1 MAKNGFDMMALM
13 NNASKKQAA
22 GAARYELQNIPIEKM
37 IPNPANE
44 KIYEMGDIEELA
56 QSILLSGKILQNA
69 VVTAADESGNYTII
83 AGHRRR
89 LACQKLVE
97 EGHSEFAEIPCMV
110 MTEPDGLMQELVL
123 IQTNSTARVLTEA
136 EKMRQ
141 AERATA
147 ILTELKSRK
156 QISGRVRDIVAKMLG
171 TTTGQLG
178 RYNVISKGLTNET
191 LRAAF
196 ERGEL
201 GISAAYEA
209 ARLDETG
216 QAELAEKMKAGGAT
230 RARDAVEQQKKSEVA
245 RAAEEAK
252 DGLPMQKE
260 YRVDI
265 KPKFRTNLTIKYE
278 EKEGKFY
285 SGFGYNTPKAGVT
298 GPINYDTPYENS
310 QAAIEG
316 AMKEAAADN
325 EYLHKALWGS
335 GYAIVGKPEEKEA
348 APGEHKEFLKTANSI
363 WIKTKK
369 EGAEYKC
376 TVGYQWTGEPT
387 EIELGRYPNKQSC
400 KAVAI
405 QELCLKAPYGIVLE
419 LWKTKYIDE
428 MPERFKEEFL
438 KSGYSDRT
446 QEKSTADEPA
456 TEEVQEAEPEEATE
470 RNKPEQKN
478 ETGVW
483 WKKDE
488 NELRNLWIR
497 KKAIM
502 AVIKEL
508 ETKITYKAK
517 EADIYKDEKNSL
529 QEEIA
534 RAEAD
539 IYAELQFF
547 AKDNITQLDELLDG
561 ADEEFEQE
569 IAEAE

>member
-1 MAKNGFDMMALM
+1 MAKKGFDMMALM

-44 KIYEMGDIEELA
+44 KIYEVGDIEELA

-178 RYNVISKGLTNET
+178 RYNVISKGLKNET

-196 ERGEL
+196 ERGEI
-201 GISAAYEA
+201 GVSAAYEA
-209 ARLDETG
+209 ARLDEAG

-245 RAAEEAK
+245 RAAEEAQ
-252 DGLPMQKE
+252 DGLPMAKE

-265 KPKFRTNLTIKYE
+265 KPKFKASLTIKYE
-278 EKEGKFY
+278 EKDGKFY
-285 SGFGYNTPKAGVT
+285 SGYTYDTPRKGM
-298 GPINYDTPYENS
+298 GSPINYEKPYPNS
-310 QAAIEG
+310 QAAIEA
-316 AMKEAAADN
+316 AMKEAAADS
-325 EYLHKALWGS
+325 EYLHKALFGS
-335 GYAIVGKPEEKEA
+335 GYAIVGKPEDKEKAE
-348 APGEHKEFLKTANSI
+348 PQEHTNYLNTINPI
-363 WIKTKK
+363 WISTKK
-369 EGAEYKC
+369 EAQGYKC
-376 TVGYQWTGEPT
+376 TLGYGLLGEKT
-387 EIELGRYPNKQSC
+387 IERDMGHYPNKSSATFAALEYLKREAPEEIVQDLL
-400 KAVAI
+400 KRGYI
-405 QELCLKAPYGIVLE
+405 NELPK
-419 LWKTKYIDE
+419 
-428 MPERFKEEFL
+428 RFRKEEAP
-438 KSGYSDRT
+438 
-446 QEKSTADEPA
+446 ADEPA
-456 TEEVQEAEPEEATE
+456 TEEVQEAEQEEATE
-470 RNKPEQKN
+470 EE
-478 ETGVW
+478 ETSEAVTNL
-483 WKKDE
+483 D
-488 NELRNLWIR
+488 ELRGYWIR

-534 RAEAD
+534 RAAAD
-539 IYAELQFF
+539 FYDELQEI
-547 AKDNITQLDELLDG
+547 AENDIEQLDGLLDG
-561 ADEEFEQE
+561 ADEEFEKE
-569 IAEAE
+569 IGEAE

>member
-1 MAKNGFDMMALM
+1 M
-13 NNASKKQAA
+13 
-22 GAARYELQNIPIEKM
+22 Y
-37 IPNPANE
+37 
-44 KIYEMGDIEELA
+44 
-56 QSILLSGKILQNA
+56 GKILQNA

>member
-44 KIYEMGDIEELA
+44 KIYEVGDIEELA

-209 ARLDETG
+209 ARLDEAG
-216 QAELAEKMKAGGAT
+216 QAELAEKMKEGGTAS
-230 RARDAVEQQKKSEVA
+230 ARDAVEQQKKGEVA
-245 RAAEEAK
+245 RAAEEAQ
-252 DGLPMQKE
+252 DGLPMKKQYKA
-260 YRVDI
+260 DI
-265 KPKFRTNLTIKYE
+265 KPKFKASLTIEYE
-278 EKEGKFY
+278 EKDGAYY
-285 SGFGYNTPKAGVT
+285 SGYRYNTPKEGGST
-298 GPINYDTPYENS
+298 PIEYKHPYPDS

-316 AMKEAAADN
+316 AIKNAA
-325 EYLHKALWGS
+325 ERSSLIHKALWGS
-335 GYAIVGKPEEKEA
+335 GFAIVGKPEENEPEPPKA
-348 APGEHKEFLKTANSI
+348 HTEHLNTVHRI
-363 WIKTKK
+363 WITTEKD
-369 EGAEYKC
+369 GREYKC
-376 TVGYQWTGEPT
+376 T
-387 EIELGRYPNKQSC
+387 LGCITDEHETVEKCLGHYPDKRSC

-405 QELCLKAPYGIVLE
+405 DRLCREASEEIVSDLLKAG
-419 LWKTKYIDE
+419 YIE
-428 MPERFKEEFL
+428 KMPERFKQEE
-438 KSGYSDRT
+438 T
-446 QEKSTADEPA
+446 PAEEPA
-456 TEEVQEAEPEEATE
+456 PEEVQENEPEQEETTEAVAD
-470 RNKPEQKN
+470 P
-478 ETGVW
+478 
-483 WKKDE
+483 D
-488 NELRNLWIR
+488 ELRSFWIR
-497 KKAIM
+497 KKAIL
-502 AVIKEL
+502 AVVKEL
-508 ETKITYKAK
+508 ETKIDYKAK

-534 RAEAD
+534 GRCGVPP
-539 IYAELQFF
+539 QSR
-547 AKDNITQLDELLDG
+547 
-561 ADEEFEQE
+561 
-569 IAEAE
+569 

>member
-44 KIYEMGDIEELA
+44 KIYEVGDIDELA

-178 RYNVISKGLTNET
+178 RYNVISKGLVNET

-196 ERGEL
+196 ERGEI
-201 GISAAYEA
+201 GVSAAYEA
-209 ARLDETG
+209 ARLDEAG

-252 DGLPMQKE
+252 DGLPMKKE

-265 KPKFRTNLTIKYE
+265 KPKFKASLTIDYE
-278 EKEGKFY
+278 EKDGKFY
-285 SGFGYNTPKAGVT
+285 SGYMYNTPRQGAGH
-298 GPINYDTPYENS
+298 PIDYNTPYESS
-310 QAAIEG
+310 QAAIEA
-316 AMKEAAADN
+316 AMKEAAAGS

-348 APGEHKEFLKTANSI
+348 APAEHKEYLHTANSI

-387 EIELGRYPNKQSC
+387 EIELGSYPNKQSC

-405 QELCLKAPYGIVLE
+405 QELCRKAPYGIVLE

-438 KSGYSDRT
+438 KAGYSERT
-446 QEKSTADEPA
+446 QGEATEEP
-456 TEEVQEAEPEEATE
+456 TEEVQEEEPEEATE
-470 RNKPEQKN
+470 EE
-478 ETGVW
+478 ETSEAVTNL
-483 WKKDE
+483 D
-488 NELRNLWIR
+488 ELRGYWIR
-497 KKAIM
+497 KKAII

-508 ETKITYKAK
+508 ESQVSFKAK
-517 EADIYKDEKNSL
+517 EADIWKGEL
-529 QEEIA
+529 REEIA
-534 RAEAD
+534 RAAAD
-539 IYAELQFF
+539 FYDELQEI
-547 AKDNITQLDELLDG
+547 AEGSIEQLDQLLDG
-561 ADEEFEQE
+561 ADEEFEKE
-569 IAEAE
+569 IGEEE

>member
-22 GAARYELQNIPIEKM
+22 GAARYELQNIHIEKM

-44 KIYEMGDIEELA
+44 KIYEVGDIEELA

-69 VVTAADESGNYTII
+69 VVTAADENGNHTII

-178 RYNVISKGLTNET
+178 RYNVISKGLVNET

-196 ERGEL
+196 ERGEM
-201 GISAAYEA
+201 GVSAAYEA
-209 ARLDETG
+209 ARLDEAG
-216 QAELAEKMKAGGAT
+216 QAELAEKMKAGGTT

-252 DGLPMQKE
+252 DGLPMTKE

-265 KPKFRTNLTIKYE
+265 KPKFKASLTIDYE
-278 EKEGKFY
+278 EKDGKFY
-285 SGFGYNTPKAGVT
+285 SGYMYNTPRQGAGH
-298 GPINYDTPYENS
+298 PIDYNTPYESS
-310 QAAIEG
+310 QAAIEA
-316 AMKEAAADN
+316 AMKKAAADS
-325 EYLHKALWGS
+325 EYLHKALFGS

-348 APGEHKEFLKTANSI
+348 APAEHKEFLHTANSI
-363 WIKTKK
+363 WIKTEK

-376 TVGYQWTGEPT
+376 TVGYQWTGEQT

-405 QELCLKAPYGIVLE
+405 QELCRKAPYGIVLE
-419 LWKTKYIDE
+419 LWKTKYINE

-438 KSGYSDRT
+438 KSGYRDRT
-446 QEKSTADEPA
+446 QEES
-456 TEEVQEAEPEEATE
+456 TEEVQEAEPEETTE
-470 RNKPEQKN
+470 ETPEEE
-478 ETGVW
+478 ETSEAVTNL
-483 WKKDE
+483 D
-488 NELRNLWIR
+488 ELRGYWIR

-502 AVIKEL
+502 AVVKEL
-508 ETKITYKAK
+508 ETKITYKVQ

-534 RAEAD
+534 RAAAD
-539 IYAELQFF
+539 FYDELQEI
-547 AKDNITQLDELLDG
+547 AEGSIEQLDQLLDG

-569 IAEAE
+569 ISEEE